1 VRGLL
6 VLAGALLAL
15 AGCGGSGGEPATGT
29 GPAPAPAPTA
39 TATAPAGPPEQ
50 VVTVPE
56 HQAPATATVTAPTPV
71 PTSPEDAPGG
81 AGDEEG
87 IRVPARFFLQGGRL
101 EPASVQVPAFLGVG
115 VTVENRDAS
124 AHRLEVGDRGAQL
137 PAGRTITLSIPGR
150 AATEL
155 PVLIDGT
162 RAAVLH
168 VTAETP

>member
-1 VRGLL
+1 MRGLL
-6 VLAGALLAL
+6 ILAAALLAL
-15 AGCGGSGGEPATGT
+15 AGCGGADDEPAGDS
-29 GPAPAPAPTA
+29 APARPAPTA

-56 HQAPATATVTAPTPV
+56 QEAPATVTAPAPT
-71 PTSPEDAPGG
+71 PTSPEEAPGG
-81 AGDEEG
+81 AGDEEA
-87 IRVPARFFLQGGRL
+87 IRVPARFALEGGRL
-101 EPASVQVPAFLGVG
+101 TPTSRQVPAFLNIA

-137 PAGRTITLSIPGR
+137 PAGRTITLSVPGR

-155 PVLIDGT
+155 PVLVDGS

-168 VTAETP
+168 ITAETP

>member
-6 VLAGALLAL
+6 VLAGALLVL
-15 AGCGGSGGEPATGT
+15 VGCGGSDDEPAGAT
-29 GPAPAPAPTA
+29 GPAAPAPTV

-56 HQAPATATVTAPTPV
+56 QEPPPATVTAPAPT

-87 IRVPARFFLQGGRL
+87 IRVPARFVLEGGRL
-101 EPASVQVPAFLGVG
+101 VPASLRVPAFLNIA

-137 PAGRTITLSIPGR
+137 PAGRTITLSLPGR
-150 AATEL
+150 AATDL
-155 PVLIDGT
+155 PVLVDGT
-162 RAAVLH
+162 RAAVLRIA
-168 VTAETP
+168 AETP